1 MNGIN
6 VIAVFHNTAHV
17 GSAWC
22 CAEGISWTL
31 RRKGYEVLDLGNPLL
46 TAAPLTALQRADAIV
61 MGTPEWFLHAIADR
75 YGRGWHALRAVR
87 IACPYATK
95 SMPSPRR
102 GWHALRAVR
111 IAWYATKQSSLRRF
125 DGIHQA
131 RTDSH

>member
-1 MNGIN
+1 MRAAAHSAMRRIN
-6 VIAVFHNTAHV
+6 TIAVFHNTAHV

-22 CAEGISWTL
+22 CAEGISCTL

-46 TAAPLTALQRADAIV
+46 TAAPLAELQRADAIV
-61 MGTPEWFLHAIADR
+61 MGAPEWFLHAIADR
-75 YGRGWHALRAVR
+75 YG
-87 IACPYATK
+87 
-95 SMPSPRR
+95 R